1 MLVIVVVIAIFA
13 SITVKAMNNCID
25 TAIAAIQEEHQLTEI
40 PEDEYGMVKLNFA
53 MTFDVD
59 HYRIE
64 DVGNLSVM
72 KLNMGVMQ
80 MATFVLTHDE
90 KDIPVLSEDYVF
102 MLPIRKTYLEI
113 YDLVIN
119 NDDTYKSY
127 LEQFDEI
134 KSYYADIPDI
144 DHSETWDSSL
154 IIVST
159 YKQGNSGND
168 NAIAEMLA
176 ENVRL
181 MLRMADEYPALS
193 EEEVESK
200 RQIVVDYS
208 DGFIENGDISTDMF
222 KKTLGAETTKDFF
235 DKVFFGTACN

>member
-1 MLVIVVVIAIFA
+1 
-13 SITVKAMNNCID
+13 
-25 TAIAAIQEEHQLTEI
+25 
-40 PEDEYGMVKLNFA
+40 
-53 MTFDVD
+53 
-59 HYRIE
+59 
-64 DVGNLSVM
+64 M

-80 MATFVLTHDE
+80 MATFVLTPDE
-90 KDIPVLSEDYVF
+90 KDIPVLSADYMF

-134 KSYYADIPDI
+134 KSHYADIPDT

-159 YKQGNSGND
+159 YKHGNSGND

-200 RQIVVDYS
+200 RKSWLIIPMGLLKMAVFLLICSRNLLVRKLLRISLIRCSSVRHITDY
-208 DGFIENGDISTDMF
+208 
-222 KKTLGAETTKDFF
+222 
-235 DKVFFGTACN
+235 

>member
-1 MLVIVVVIAIFA
+1 
-13 SITVKAMNNCID
+13 MNNCID
-25 TAIAAIQEEHQLTEI
+25 TAIAAIREEHQLTEI

-64 DVGNLSVM
+64 DIGNLSVM

-80 MATFVLTHDE
+80 MATFVLTPDE
-90 KDIPVLSEDYVF
+90 KDIPVLSADYMF

-134 KSYYADIPDI
+134 KSRYAAIQDT
-144 DHSETWDSSL
+144 DHSEVWYSSL
-154 IIVST
+154 ITVGT
-159 YKQGNSGND
+159 YKQGNSRND
-168 NAIAEMLA
+168 DATAEMLA

-208 DGFIENGDISTDMF
+208 DGLIENGGISTDMF
-222 KKTLGAETTKDFF
+222 KKSLGAETSKDFF
-235 DKVFFGTACN
+235 DKVFFGTASN

>member
-1 MLVIVVVIAIFA
+1 
-13 SITVKAMNNCID
+13 
-25 TAIAAIQEEHQLTEI
+25 
-40 PEDEYGMVKLNFA
+40 
-53 MTFDVD
+53 
-59 HYRIE
+59 
-64 DVGNLSVM
+64 M

-80 MATFVLTHDE
+80 MATFVLTPDE
-90 KDIPVLSEDYVF
+90 KDIPVLSEDYMF

-134 KSYYADIPDI
+134 KSRYADIPDT
-144 DHSETWDSSL
+144 DHSETWYSSL
-154 IIVST
+154 ITVDT
-159 YKQGNSGND
+159 YKLSNSGND
-168 NAIAEMLA
+168 DATAEMLA

-181 MLRMADEYPALS
+181 MLRMADEYPTLS

-208 DGFIENGDISTDMF
+208 DGLIERGGNF
-222 KKTLGAETTKDFF
+222 Y
-235 DKVFFGTACN
+235 

>member
-1 MLVIVVVIAIFA
+1 
-13 SITVKAMNNCID
+13 MNNCID

-80 MATFVLTHDE
+80 MATFVLTPDE

-102 MLPIRKTYLEI
+102 MLPIRKTYLKI

-134 KSYYADIPDI
+134 KSHYADIPDT

-154 IIVST
+154 ITVST
-159 YKQGNSGND
+159 YKQDNFGND

-176 ENVRL
+176 EDVRL

-200 RQIVVDYS
+200 RQIVVDYT
-208 DGFIENGDISTDMF
+208 DGFIENGGISTDMF
-222 KKTLGAETTKDFF
+222 KKTFGAETTKDFF